1 MTEPA
6 QCERQQHLTGL
17 LTLAG
22 PGRINVDADT
32 LTLQGATLA
41 TNVITV
47 SSTSNT
53 LNFGGAGTL
62 VVNGRINSSTGTA
75 FTKDGSGLMV
85 VNGDNAYTTAT
96 AVSNGILRI
105 GHVNALGTAAGTTTV
120 SGTGAV
126 ELYGNGWTV
135 AETFTLGS
143 TGTNQS
149 GGLRSTGGD
158 NSYTGLITV
167 NGTSRIQSLDGTL
180 TLDVASGSA
189 IIKDNSS
196 TNRALSFGGAG
207 NILVLDA
214 ISRQSTGIFSITKD
228 GSGTMTL
235 HAASNYDGTTTLS
248 AGELHL
254 DFGGAGVSTNLLYNG
269 LSTPGGL
276 TISGSTLR
284 LTGRSGTTTSQQFG
298 NLAIGVG
305 QSYITTV
312 QNGATA
318 MNVSF
323 GNISRALSGSVL
335 EFTPPT
341 AGSYTTTGGVNDAL
355 SPMMAPLRH
364 LG

>member
-1 MTEPA
+1 MNGNNT
-6 QCERQQHLTGL
+6 LTGL

-158 NSYTGLITV
+158 NSYTAHHSQRHFPHPV
-167 NGTSRIQSLDGTL
+167 
-180 TLDVASGSA
+180 
-189 IIKDNSS
+189 
-196 TNRALSFGGAG
+196 
-207 NILVLDA
+207 
-214 ISRQSTGIFSITKD
+214 
-228 GSGTMTL
+228 
-235 HAASNYDGTTTLS
+235 
-248 AGELHL
+248 
-254 DFGGAGVSTNLLYNG
+254 
-269 LSTPGGL
+269 
-276 TISGSTLR
+276 
-284 LTGRSGTTTSQQFG
+284 TGRDSHPGCREWQRHHQRQ
-298 NLAIGVG
+298 L
-305 QSYITTV
+305 QH
-312 QNGATA
+312 QPGAQLRRRRKHPGA
-318 MNVSF
+318 
-323 GNISRALSGSVL
+323 RCHLQA
-335 EFTPPT
+335 EH
-341 AGSYTTTGGVNDAL
+341 
-355 SPMMAPLRH
+355 RH
-364 LG
+364 LLHHQGRQWHHDAARRQQL

>member
-1 MTEPA
+1 
-6 QCERQQHLTGL
+6 
-17 LTLAG
+17 
-22 PGRINVDADT
+22 
-32 LTLQGATLA
+32 
-41 TNVITV
+41 
-47 SSTSNT
+47 
-53 LNFGGAGTL
+53 
-62 VVNGRINSSTGTA
+62 
-75 FTKDGSGLMV
+75 
-85 VNGDNAYTTAT
+85 
-96 AVSNGILRI
+96 
-105 GHVNALGTAAGTTTV
+105 
-120 SGTGAV
+120 
-126 ELYGNGWTV
+126 
-135 AETFTLGS
+135 
-143 TGTNQS
+143 
-149 GGLRSTGGD
+149 
-158 NSYTGLITV
+158 
-167 NGTSRIQSLDGTL
+167 
-180 TLDVASGSA
+180 
-189 IIKDNSS
+189 
-196 TNRALSFGGAG
+196 
-207 NILVLDA
+207 
-214 ISRQSTGIFSITKD
+214 
-228 GSGTMTL
+228 MTL

-355 SPMMAPLRH
+355 SPMMAPPPSPGVKTTGPPPPERWMGGVRSWDYPALWTATPPAPPPPCQEMLTSCWVPEPSHWPQALTPAACGSMPLRSTTSA
-364 LG
+364 